1 MDMPVVNMLGSRVL
15 ENENWGEMKV
25 SKRAR
30 KRQAG
35 AEVSVGKGV
44 KRVIAAVFG
53 DLILWFWVSACLG
66 G

>member
-1 MDMPVVNMLGSRVL
+1 
-15 ENENWGEMKV
+15 MKV

-53 DLILWFWVSACLG
+53 DLIL
-66 G
+66 